1 MAYLD
6 YAANTPV
13 DGRVLIKFLE
23 ESERY
28 IANPN
33 SNHTLGKEAKKKID
47 ECSKYI
53 ASFFNADPENVIY
66 TSGASE
72 ANNLVVKG
80 IAGMHESGKIIIS
93 AVEHSSIVAPVNYL
107 ADKGYEVAIIPLKE
121 NGQVDLEVLENE
133 MTDDTILVSVCYV
146 DSELGTIQPIRKIA
160 NIVSNYPNCKFHTD
174 ATQAIGK
181 TAVDFECVDF
191 VTFAPH
197 KFYGLPGMGILLNL
211 TNTKIVPLIH
221 GGKSTTPYRSGT
233 PTTAD
238 IECAALALDLAI
250 NRFEDRLERST
261 KVSDY
266 LKEGLKKLHIELNNP
281 INSIPNTVNF
291 SVPNAQDLYKY
302 LDKHEIYVSTKAAC
316 ALDDVPSKSVLAIT
330 GDKEKALNSIRVSI
344 SHLTN
349 YSDVDEFLEALA
361 EWLKNNK

>member
-23 ESERY
+23 ESEHY
-28 IANPN
+28 VANPN
-33 SNHTLGKEAKKKID
+33 SNHTLGKEARNKIN

-53 ASFFNADPENVIY
+53 SSFFNADAESVIY

-72 ANNLVVKG
+72 ANNLVIKG
-80 IAGMHESGKIIIS
+80 IAGMYEKGKIIIS
-93 AVEHSSIVAPVNYL
+93 AVEHSSVVGPCNYL
-107 ADKGYEVAIIPLKE
+107 ADKGYDVAVIPLKE
-121 NGQVDLEVLENE
+121 NGQIDLDVLAKE

-146 DSELGTIQPIRKIA
+146 DSELGTIQPIKKIA
-160 NIVSNYPNCKFHTD
+160 DIVSNYPNCKFHTD

-181 TAVDFECVDF
+181 CEVDFECVDF
-191 VTFAPH
+191 VTFSPH
-197 KFYGLPGMGILLNL
+197 KFYGLPGTGVLLNL
-211 TNTKIVPLIH
+211 NNTKLVPLIH
-221 GGKSTTPYRSGT
+221 GGKSTTPYRAGT

-238 IECAALALDLAI
+238 IECCALAVDLAL
-250 NRFEDRLERST
+250 NRFEDRYERSV
-261 KVSDY
+261 KISDY
-266 LKEGLKKLHIELNNP
+266 LKSELNKLGIELNTPVNA
-281 INSIPNTVNF
+281 IPNTINF
-291 SVPNAQDLYKY
+291 SVKNADDLYKY

-349 YSDVDEFLEALA
+349 FSDIDEFIEALSK
-361 EWLKNNK
+361 WLKDQ